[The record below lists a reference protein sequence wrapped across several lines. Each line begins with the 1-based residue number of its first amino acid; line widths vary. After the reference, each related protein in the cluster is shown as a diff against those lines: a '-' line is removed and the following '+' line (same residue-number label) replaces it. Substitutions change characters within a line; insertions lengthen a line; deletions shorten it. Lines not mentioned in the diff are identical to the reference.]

1 MAGWS
6 VRPSARAAR
15 FVRVGAT
22 LAFMAA
28 LPAPLRALTFGA
40 GACDTARA
48 RVIRPATGGAPASAH
63 GWPEPLDRMLAF
75 DLGEVALR
83 DALERVATE
92 ARVHFSYSA
101 ELVPL
106 ERRVCLSFAS
116 APLGDVLITLLGG
129 TGVAPVV
136 IGADQIVLAPARAA
150 VGAAALPEMARGTS
164 HLERVVVTGSVNGG
178 AERSSPFA
186 LTVLEGKALAV
197 SSGLSLA
204 AAFDGRMPGVWM
216 WAQSP
221 VSVVSRYGSIRGASS
236 FGVTT
241 PKVYVDGIEVAN
253 PLMVTQLDPA
263 SIERIEVIRGPQGA
277 ALYGSDA
284 ISGVVQIVTRHDGAD
299 AETPPTE
306 LRVSAGSAT
315 SSYAQ
320 GGILAQEHGLSFRRG
335 SAARSASLGVALS
348 TLGAYTPGADAREV
362 MLNGSLRHVGSQ
374 LILTGT
380 ARLQATNADVPASPV
395 LRSSLAG
402 ITTTDGTPTPGDST
416 PQRARQYTLG
426 GSATFQPSDA
436 WTHALVF
443 GVDGYRLSG
452 MTTST
457 MPLPSPTDSALQ
469 AARGG
474 ADRLSLRY
482 SSTRRVASPET
493 NGVLLTFGAEHSTAR
508 EQTTGMGDHLAARVE
523 RASWEDTTRTVWREA
538 DGTSR
543 GVGVTWWHNSGVLA
557 QAQAALGG
565 SLFLTGGARLEHIS
579 GPATTSQFALLPLL
593 GSAWVTE
600 QGPFTLKLRA
610 AFGRGIRPARTV
622 ARGGTWMGGSGPR
635 TLTALAPEEQSGTE
649 VGADAM
655 WGKLLSLAVTRFD
668 QRASGLVQ
676 PVAVLQYAGVPL
688 PGGTSGPPRL
698 LYQLQNVGA
707 IDNGG
712 WEMEAKTSYGPLA
725 VGGTLTLVSSRVAK
739 LASGYMG
746 DLMEGDRM
754 LEVPARTMGLHTT
767 WATSRWSATASVAR
781 AADWVNYDKV
791 ALAKA
796 IAADS
801 TGELTPVGAALRAYW
816 REYEGTTRLSARVS
830 YALRQRTWVSLSG
843 ENLLNRQL
851 GEPDN
856 VTVVPGRTITVGL
869 RTGF

>member
-1 MAGWS
+1 MAGCS
-6 VRPSARAAR
+6 VRPSARPAR
-15 FVRVGAT
+15 LVRVGAT
-22 LAFMAA
+22 LAFMALVA
-28 LPAPLRALTFGA
+28 LPLHALPVRAGV
-40 GACDTARA
+40 CDTTRLRPTRSATDAGSAMAR
-48 RVIRPATGGAPASAH
+48 
-63 GWPEPLDRMLAF
+63 GWPEPLDRMLAL
-75 DLGEVALR
+75 DVGEVPLR
-83 DALERVATE
+83 DALDRLATE
-92 ARVHFSYSA
+92 ARVRFSYSA

-106 ERRVCLSFAS
+106 DRRVCLSFSA
-116 APLGDVLITLLGG
+116 APLGDVLLTVLGG

-136 IGADQIVLAPARAA
+136 IGADQVVLAPARAA
-150 VGAAALPEMARGTS
+150 VGAAAVPEMARGTS
-164 HLERVVVTGSVNGG
+164 HLERVVVTGSANG
-178 AERSSPFA
+178 AVERSSPFA
-186 LTVLEGKALAV
+186 LSVLEGKTFAGTSA
-197 SSGLSLA
+197 LSLA
-204 AAFDGRMPGVWM
+204 TAFDGMMPGVWM

-253 PLMVTQLDPA
+253 PLMVTQLDPS

-299 AETPPTE
+299 ADAPPAE
-306 LRVSAGSAT
+306 LRISAGSST

-348 TLGAYTPGADAREV
+348 TLGAYTPGADARDV

-380 ARLQATNADVPASPV
+380 ARFQATNADVPTSPV
-395 LRSSLAG
+395 LRSSLVGIASPAG
-402 ITTTDGTPTPGDST
+402 APTAGDST

-436 WTHALVF
+436 WTHALVV

-457 MPLPSPTDSALQ
+457 MPLPSATDSALQ

-482 SSTRRVASPET
+482 SSTRRLASPET

-508 EQTTGMGDHLAARVE
+508 EQTTGMGDRLAPRME
-523 RASWEDTTRTVWREA
+523 RESSEDTTRMPRRDSGNVGSGA
-538 DGTSR
+538 
-543 GVGVTWWHNSGVLA
+543 GVTWWHNSGVLA
-557 QAQAALGG
+557 QAQAEFGG

-593 GSAWVTE
+593 GGAWVAE
-600 QGPFTLKLRA
+600 QGAFALKLRA

-622 ARGGTWMGGSGPR
+622 ARGGTWMGGGAR
-635 TLTALAPEEQSGTE
+635 TLAALAPEEQSGTE
-649 VGADAM
+649 VGAEAI
-655 WGKLLSLAVTRFD
+655 WGSRLSVALTRFD

-676 PVAVLQYAGVPL
+676 PVAVLQYAGVPY

-712 WEMEAKTSYGPLA
+712 WEMEAKSSYGPLA
-725 VGGTLTLVSSRVAK
+725 MGGPLTLVSSRVAK
-739 LASGYMG
+739 LASGYLG
-746 DLMEGDRM
+746 DLTEGDRM
-754 LEVPARTMGLHTT
+754 LEVPARTMGLHAT
-767 WATSRWSATASVAR
+767 WAASRWSVTGAVSR

-791 ALAKA
+791 ALARA

-801 TGELTPVGAALRAYW
+801 TGQLTPVGSALRAYW
-816 REYEGTTRLSARVS
+816 RNYEGTTRVSARAS
-830 YALRQRTWVSLSG
+830 YAIRAHTWLSVSG

-856 VTVVPGRTITVGL
+856 VTVVPGRTINVGI
-869 RTGF
+869 RTAF